1 MIQWRAPCFSKLNSG
16 SGPQLGSVLLP
27 VGHLAMSGK
36 VFVFNDWG
44 GGEWTQA
51 SEWVETRGAATHPTM
66 HKTALT
72 TRSYLVQNVKDAK
85 FEKP

>member
-1 MIQWRAPCFSKLNSG
+1 
-16 SGPQLGSVLLP
+16 
-27 VGHLAMSGK
+27 MSGK

-51 SEWVETRGAATHPTM
+51 SEWVETRDAAKHPTM

-72 TRSYLVQNVKDAK
+72 TRSYLVQNVKNAK